1 MAKPTKIKKRVLL
14 ARKRAII
21 ETKSSKGNT
30 IAMLPS
36 ATLKYR
42 EGTFDPQESTM
53 KHSRSQLMP
62 PASPQDVLRPTP
74 AALFVK
80 PHHAAEVIIPWLD
93 SVEPSRWTS
102 VCSNNILMGKILRAN
117 FLHKYEWFT
126 FLHKDYFFQNMAAAR
141 QRFCSPLLVNSLFAL
156 AC

>member
-1 MAKPTKIKKRVLL
+1 M
-14 ARKRAII
+14 
-21 ETKSSKGNT
+21 
-30 IAMLPS
+30 M
-36 ATLKYR
+36 
-42 EGTFDPQESTM
+42 DPAQ
-53 KHSRSQLMP
+53 
-62 PASPQDVLRPTP
+62 P

-102 VCSNNILMGKILRAN
+102 VCSNNVLMGKILGAN
-117 FLHKYEWFT
+117 FLHDYEWFT

-156 AC
+156 ACVGTTTCDVDSH